1 MRRDRVAFAL
11 ALSLLLHASLYGGYM
26 LGRKLG
32 IVDLPLPKWVRQLTE
47 MKFLLPKPL
56 DPEKLKKLLE
66 KQRPPDPEREVRLTF
81 VDVDPRNA
89 VADPP
94 PNAKF
99 MSSHST
105 RAANPVPSDKND
117 PKIEGKQTQIIKV
130 VEASKPQVASTTKP
144 PEEAAP
150 QKPPQP
156 EPKPAPPQ
164 PKVAEKPPE
173 PPKPVTKPAE
183 KMQVADNKP
192 APKPVP
198 APGDLAPVKPQPEQK
213 PVATKGTG
221 PQDLQPTPPP
231 EPAQERPRTLA
242 QARAQKDAGMAI
254 AGQKMQQSGGV
265 RRIGSEGL
273 DVRSSLLGAY
283 DNALIAA
290 VQQRWWDLLADRPSP
305 RGKVVVSFRLHSDGR
320 VTDLKMASNDVGEFF
335 GYFCM
340 AAIKDPSPFA
350 KWPADMRRQMDA
362 DFRDVKFTFYYN

>member
-1 MRRDRVAFAL
+1 MASGRQSFDWREWMRRDRVTFAL
-11 ALSLLLHASLYGGYM
+11 ALSLLLHASLYGGYV

-81 VDVDPRNA
+81 VDTDPRNA
-89 VADPP
+89 VTDPP

-99 MSSHST
+99 MSSQST
-105 RAANPVPSDKND
+105 RAANPKPSDKND

-156 EPKPAPPQ
+156 EPKP
-164 PKVAEKPPE
+164 
-173 PPKPVTKPAE
+173 VTKPAE
-183 KMQVADNKP
+183 KMQVAEFKP

-198 APGDLAPVKPQPEQK
+198 APGDLTPMKPQPEQK

-231 EPAQERPRTLA
+231 EPVPERARTLA
-242 QARAQKDAGMAI
+242 QVRAQKEAGLAI

-265 RRIGSEGL
+265 RRVAPESLDAQGSL
-273 DVRSSLLGAY
+273 FGAY
-283 DNALIAA
+283 DAALIAA
-290 VQQRWWDLLADRPSP
+290 VQQRWWNLLADRPSP

-320 VTDLKMASNDVGEFF
+320 VSDLKMGPNDVGEFF